1 MKDFAGHEALEQV
14 VRLEIA
20 ERVEDGRERVGGFD
34 FANADGGGVGA
45 RLQEPG
51 AGNVP
56 KEAAD
61 VVVVED
67 GGELR
72 DGDAALAGAGAHGE
86 LVAEVGGGGGGPSR
100 GRTVVVARRGGFPV
114 GDLPLAPAGGT
125 RFLCW

>member
-1 MKDFAGHEALEQV
+1 MKDFGGDEALEQV

-20 ERVEDGRERVGGFD
+20 ERVEDGPERVGGFD

-72 DGDAALAGAGAHGE
+72 NGNPALPGADAHCE
-86 LVAEVGGGGGGPSR
+86 LVAEVAAGW
-100 GRTVVVARRGGFPV
+100 V
-114 GDLPLAPAGGT
+114 GHSPRDG
-125 RFLCW
+125 